1 MALLLRRLR
10 LYNAVLTAYRTFM
23 NKRQVVK
30 DAVSIYKQNRVFVE
44 ETKRALVDIEDF
56 VDALRVGLNVISMRR
71 SKNRI
76 ENMTALD

>member
-1 MALLLRRLR
+1 
-10 LYNAVLTAYRTFM
+10 
-23 NKRQVVK
+23 
-30 DAVSIYKQNRVFVE
+30 VFVE

>member
-23 NKRQVVK
+23 NKRQVAK

-44 ETKRALVDIEDF
+44 EAKRALVDIEDF
-56 VDALRVGLNVISMRR
+56 VDALRVGLNVISLRR